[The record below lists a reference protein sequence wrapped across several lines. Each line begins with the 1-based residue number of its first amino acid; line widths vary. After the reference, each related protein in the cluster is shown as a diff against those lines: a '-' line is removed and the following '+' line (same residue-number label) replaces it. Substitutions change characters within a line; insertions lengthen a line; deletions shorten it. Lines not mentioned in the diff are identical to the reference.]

1 MLLTAAL
8 PSPEGCSATSTPR
21 VALHHGPHSLSKCSC
36 SAPNTAPLTMNY
48 SHMHNKISTNEL
60 CCVVTHKNAQNT
72 TAHTRCTLAGAFVL
86 SGLPWCSDYCAVF
99 LTNPNPNPSPYLC
112 NAHVL
117 HLLHSHLPSERTTA
131 LEVAVLWRHQ
141 SPVGELPTAV
151 GHVQGRWAHVHIALA
166 GVACIDVGDEVIKLL
181 HGIGVAFPVTPDD
194 RLAGCGHC
202 AVCCWKHD
210 TV

>member
-1 MLLTAAL
+1 MCPGQIPPVPHHNCTHMALKSFHLFHPKRCTLISSQFIVHKQTKLLQPVLSLHPRNRTGRPPPPPQNKVELPRPDIWTGYTFPNADISGMHAMLLTGAL

-21 VALHHGPHSLSKCSC
+21 AALHHGPHSLSKCSC

-99 LTNPNPNPSPYLC
+99 LTN
-112 NAHVL
+112 
-117 HLLHSHLPSERTTA
+117 
-131 LEVAVLWRHQ
+131 Q
-141 SPVGELPTAV
+141 
-151 GHVQGRWAHVHIALA
+151 
-166 GVACIDVGDEVIKLL
+166 D
-181 HGIGVAFPVTPDD
+181 
-194 RLAGCGHC
+194 
-202 AVCCWKHD
+202 
-210 TV
+210 